1 MESDLVKEKI
11 LNPLYYTD
19 LVSDR
24 VNKKLG
30 FALIR
35 NKILLMI
42 IRLIREADTNY
53 CIDYLSEEIR
63 VTIPSSSFRGIT
75 VDRMNRI

>member
-35 NKILLMI
+35 NKILLLI
-42 IRLIREADTNY
+42 IRLIREADMNY
-53 CIDYLSEEIR
+53 CIDYFSEEIR
-63 VTIPSSSFRGIT
+63 VTIHSSSFRVIT